1 MSPLHATPRP
11 ASYSYQTVGQALAD
25 REVDLTDLEACR
37 LAMVE
42 AFGVE
47 PDVDWLSARN
57 HASDLRQERRI
68 TESARAVARHTCI
81 VGLAGLFLVVGANV
95 AFAAGGRIMPGAGLT
110 PAEWE
115 VVRALFA
122 GAVGIAIVAAG
133 AWWIERFLAGRIDD
147 GRPE

>member
-1 MSPLHATPRP
+1 MRAHAPRP
-11 ASYSYQTVGQALAD
+11 AAYSDQTIGQALAD
-25 REVDLTDLEACR
+25 RDVDLTNLEACR

-57 HASDLRQERRI
+57 LASELRDERRVA
-68 TESARAVARHTCI
+68 ENARTIARHTCI
-81 VGLAGLFLVVGANV
+81 VGLAGLFLIVGANV
-95 AFAAGGRIMPGAGLT
+95 AFAADGLT

-115 VVRALFA
+115 VLRALAA
-122 GAVGIAIVAAG
+122 GAVGVALVGTA
-133 AWWIERFLAGRIDD
+133 AWWIDD

>member
-1 MSPLHATPRP
+1 MPYAHATPRP
-11 ASYSYQTVGQALAD
+11 ASYSYQTIGQALAD
-25 REVDLTDLEACR
+25 RDVDLTDLEACR

-57 HASDLRQERRI
+57 HASDLRDERRI
-68 TESARAVARHTCI
+68 AESARTIARHTCI
-81 VGLAGLFLVVGANV
+81 VGLAGLFLIVGANV
-95 AFAAGGRIMPGAGLT
+95 AFAADGLT

-115 VVRALFA
+115 VLRALAA
-122 GAVGIAIVAAG
+122 GAVGVALVGTA
-133 AWWIERFLAGRIDD
+133 AWWIDD